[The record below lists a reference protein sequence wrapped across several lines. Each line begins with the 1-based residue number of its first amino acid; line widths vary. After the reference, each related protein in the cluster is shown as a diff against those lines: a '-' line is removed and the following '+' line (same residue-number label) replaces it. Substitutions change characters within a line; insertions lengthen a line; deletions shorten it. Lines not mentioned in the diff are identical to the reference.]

1 MITHQFISQLPYAPQ
16 FRSLFFPSGSSWPC
30 AEFTSCVMADDG
42 LYDESH
48 SFRGMTD
55 VLSFSRLIGGGAI
68 GIARAAAQKIA
79 YNPTLVDA
87 NGETDVLVLVVLQ
100 GCGSFTQDG
109 IVMQAGPG
117 DIVFRHARGPSCA
130 RIDSTMKALILRIP
144 DHRFLGVYVG
154 NRTRCEPKLISRDAP
169 SAALAASVAL
179 TSLRRLSMMSASE
192 IYFTEQA
199 VIRLFSA
206 AYVSVASTVGS
217 CKEAPR
223 RWDHLIG
230 LIDAEACDPE
240 LTLKRVAEKV
250 GISKRFVHKLFQQN
264 GDRFGNYL
272 LACRLERARAELEN
286 PRLNHLNVSEIAYR
300 SGFNDPSHFSR
311 TFRIRFDASPSA
323 YRRRFVVQE
332 LRTKQ

>member
-1 MITHQFISQLPYAPQ
+1 MITHQFVSQLPYAPQ
-16 FRSLFFPSGSSWPC
+16 FRSLFLPSGSSWPC
-30 AEFTSCVMADDG
+30 AEFSSCSIADG
-42 LYDESH
+42 SLYDENQ

-68 GIARAAAQKIA
+68 GIARAAAQQIA
-79 YNPTLVDA
+79 HNPVSVDA
-87 NGETDVLVLVVLQ
+87 VGETDVLALVVLQ
-100 GCGSFTQDG
+100 GSGSFTQDG

-117 DIVFRHARGPSCA
+117 DIVFRHTRGPSCA

-144 DHRFLGVYVG
+144 DHRLFGAYVG
-154 NRTRCEPKLISRDAP
+154 SRKRCEPKLISRDAP

-179 TSLRRLSMMSASE
+179 TSLRRLSMMSVSE

-206 AYVSVASTVGS
+206 AYVSVSSAVDS
-217 CKEAPR
+217 CKEVPR
-223 RWDHLIG
+223 RWDHMIG

-286 PRLNHLNVSEIAYR
+286 PHLNHLNVSEIAYR

-311 TFRIRFDASPSA
+311 TFRIRFDVSPST
-323 YRRRFVVQE
+323 YRGRLFVQE
-332 LRTKQ
+332 SRTKQ